1 MASSKL
7 FAKAGYSQ
15 RPETSPGGVADDLAA
30 RSIDRRGAAQAALVN
45 STWALTSLV
54 DLRSVLSSIAREA
67 ATALRVDDAA
77 IYLFDRE
84 TDTLSLSAVH
94 PPARPAAHES
104 AAEYPLYRS
113 LGEARILSQPNVVIE
128 HAGDE
133 SLAADRRQTMSDL
146 CQQTCLTVPLWFN
159 ERPLGIMRLADTRHQ
174 RTFDRTELDVA
185 ATFGRHA
192 AAAID
197 RARTVTALA
206 NAERLLGIVTRV
218 SRGLAEAATIDDA
231 MDCLCRGCID
241 AFSVSGV
248 DVYVC
253 CEEEERLVASW
264 SHSPSDPVGAAAY
277 VGTRIDLAEHFAY
290 RRAFQR
296 GRVVEYHLDDPNLA
310 ETDPELHR
318 QMQEWG
324 EATLIEVGIL
334 LGDEPLGVL
343 SLSSTRAM
351 RYLSESESEVAL
363 TLAALAA
370 GVLHTYRAV
379 LPQSREG

>member
-1 MASSKL
+1 MRSLNLLADASP
-7 FAKAGYSQ
+7 
-15 RPETSPGGVADDLAA
+15 PESLERLPGGVAADLAA
-30 RSIDRRGAAQAALVN
+30 GSIGRRGTTQAALVN

-54 DLRSVLSSIAREA
+54 NLGSVLSSIAREA

-77 IYLFDRE
+77 VYVFDPE
-84 TDTLSLSAVH
+84 TDALKLSAAY

-104 AAEYPLYRS
+104 AAEYPLAWC
-113 LGEARILSQPNVVIE
+113 LGEVRILSQPNVMIE

-133 SLAADRRQTMSDL
+133 SLAADRREAMSDL
-146 CQQTCLTVPLWFN
+146 GQQTCLTVPLWVN
-159 ERPLGIMRLADTRHQ
+159 ERLLGILRLADTRHQ
-174 RTFDRTELDVA
+174 RTFDRTELDAA

-197 RARTVTALA
+197 RARTVAALA
-206 NAERLLGIVTRV
+206 NADRLLRIVTRV
-218 SRGLAEAATIDDA
+218 SRELAEAATIDEA
-231 MDCLCRGCID
+231 MDRLCRACVD
-241 AFSVSGV
+241 AFSISGV

-264 SHSPSDPVGAAAY
+264 SHSPSNPVGAAAY

-296 GRVVEYHLDDPNLA
+296 GRVVEYHVDDPNLA
-310 ETDPELHR
+310 EADPELHR
-318 QMQEWG
+318 QMREWG
-324 EATLIEVGIL
+324 EVTLIEVGIL
-334 LGDEPLGVL
+334 LGDKPLGVL

-351 RYLSESESEVAL
+351 HYLSESESEVAL
-363 TLAALAA
+363 TLAALTA

-379 LPQSREG
+379 LPQSRED